1 MKKVFASDMDGA
13 GGLGAPSLD
22 EVAIAWERFR
32 LPNGLTVIV
41 HEDRKAP
48 LVTVNIWYRVG
59 AKDEP
64 AGQSG
69 FAHLFEHLM
78 FGGSKH
84 VQGSYINKMLE
95 VGATELNGTTNHD
108 RTNYFQ
114 TVPTHAL
121 DYALFAESDRMG
133 HFYDTISQETLELQR
148 GVVQNEK
155 RQTEGQPYGLIGE
168 RVAHAC
174 YPVGHPYAHTVL
186 GSMRDIERATLDDVR
201 RWFKT
206 YYGPSNAVLVLAG
219 DIDVATAREK
229 VARYFGDI
237 PAGPPLPR
245 PLSWVARREGQRRE
259 VLEDR
264 VPNAR
269 LIMVWNVPEA
279 GSPDALALAL
289 AGEVLGG
296 GFSSRLHRRL
306 VQELKLAVHVFAGLS
321 SRLISGQFHVS
332 ATLRQGGNVDEVERV
347 IAEELARFLAEGP
360 SAAEL
365 ARIRIGR
372 HADLIRGLGSSQAVA
387 DLLAMNEVYFGDPD
401 AYRRQID
408 QEGRLTAAQVR
419 ASAQQWLADGAY
431 VLQVLPFAALQTGL
445 PAGVDRSRPPD
456 LPAPQGISF
465 PPLQQARLS
474 NGVRVLLA
482 ERHELPLLQCKLLL
496 PGGSAWEAP
505 ACMGLAQL
513 MTQLMSCGAGERDAL
528 AFSEAAQDQGAILG
542 AGCGLDFTGLRL
554 SALKSRLAASLDLFA
569 DMVLRPRFDETEL
582 QRVRTAQLESIS
594 QQQAQPAAALSRVLP
609 GLMYGAAHV
618 YARVPSGLASTVAAI
633 SREQVLDFHRRMIDP
648 QGAVLMLAGDTTL
661 AEILPQLEARFG
673 AWRSSGAR
681 PAVEPAAAMPVAPG
695 VYLVDRP
702 GAAQTSITAALLAP
716 GFDAGSEPAL
726 SAVNHILG
734 GSFSSRINMNL
745 REDKHW
751 TYGVGSGFG
760 AARRQRIFSIS
771 TAVQADK
778 TADSLREIQRELAD
792 LLADRPVRPDEL
804 HAMQQSTILALPAK
818 VQTLD
823 GLMGAME
830 MICCHGLAPDYW
842 SGQAERVRALDVP
855 QVQASASA
863 LIAAAR
869 PVWLVAGDRALI
881 EADIR
886 QLQWGEPIIIQA
898 DGEHIY
904 GAAGG

>member
-1 MKKVFASDMDGA
+1 MTRPVANGADGA
-13 GGLGAPSLD
+13 AGPGAPLLD
-22 EVAIAWERFR
+22 DVAIAWERFR

-41 HEDRKAP
+41 HEDRKVP

-133 HFYDTISQETLELQR
+133 HFYDTISQETLDLQR

-168 RVAHAC
+168 RIAHAT
-174 YPVGHPYAHTVL
+174 YPLGHPYAHTVL
-186 GSMRDIERATLDDVR
+186 GAMRDIEQASLDDVR

-237 PAGPPLPR
+237 PAGPPLSR
-245 PLSWVARREGQRRE
+245 PLSWIARREGLRRE
-259 VLEDR
+259 ILEDR

-269 LIMVWNVPEA
+269 LLMAWNVPEA
-279 GSPDALALAL
+279 GSLDALALEL
-289 AGEVLGG
+289 AGEALGG

-306 VQELKLAVHVFAGLS
+306 VQELKLATDVFAGLS
-321 SRLISGQFHVS
+321 SRLISGQFYVS
-332 ATLRQGGNVDEVERV
+332 ASLRQGGDV
-347 IAEELARFLAEGP
+347 AELECAVADVLAGFLAEGLGVD
-360 SAAEL
+360 EL
-365 ARIRIGR
+365 ARIRIR
-372 HADLIRGLGSSQAVA
+372 RNASLIRHLGSTQAVA
-387 DLLAMNEVYFGDPD
+387 DLLAMNEVFFGDPD
-401 AYRRQID
+401 FYRRQIE
-408 QEGRLTAAQVR
+408 QEARLTPEQVL

-431 VLQVLPFAALQTGL
+431 VLHVLPFTAQQTAL
-445 PAGVDRSRPPD
+445 PAGVDRSTPPV

-482 ERHELPLLQCKLLL
+482 ERHELPLVQCKLLL
-496 PGGSAWEAP
+496 AGGSTLEP
-505 ACMGLAQL
+505 AGAMGLGQL
-513 MTQLMSCGAGERDAL
+513 MTQLMSCGAGERDSL
-528 AFSEAAQDQGAILG
+528 AFSNAAQDQGAILG
-542 AGCGLDFTGLRL
+542 AGCGLDFAGLRL
-554 SALKSRLAASLDLFA
+554 SALKSRLGDSLDLFA

-582 QRVRTAQLESIS
+582 QRVRTAQLESIA
-594 QQQAQPAAALSRVLP
+594 QQQAQPASALNRVLP
-609 GLMYGAAHV
+609 GLMYGRGHA
-618 YARVPSGLASTVAAI
+618 YARVPTGLVSTVSALG
-633 SREQVLDFHRRMIDP
+633 REQVLAFHRRLLDP
-648 QGAVLMLAGDTTL
+648 EGAVLMVAGATTL

-673 AWRSSGAR
+673 AWQRGEVR
-681 PAVEPAAAMPVAPG
+681 TAVEPGPAVPVPPG
-695 VYLVDRP
+695 IYLLDRP
-702 GAAQTSITAALLAP
+702 GAAQTSIIAAMLAP
-716 GFDAGSEPAL
+716 GFDAAREPAL

-734 GSFSSRINMNL
+734 GSFASRINMNL
-745 REDKHW
+745 REAKHW
-751 TYGVGSGFG
+751 TYGVSGGFS
-760 AARRQRIFSIS
+760 AAGMQRIYSVS

-778 TADSLREIQRELAD
+778 TADSLREIQQELAD
-792 LLADRPVRPDEL
+792 MLAGKPVQPAEL

-830 MICCHGLAPDYW
+830 MICCHGLALDYW
-842 SGQAERVRALDVP
+842 SGHAERVRALDLP
-855 QVQASASA
+855 QVQAGAAA

-886 QLQWGEPIIIQA
+886 RLQWGEPTVILA
-898 DGEHIY
+898 DGEQVY
-904 GAAGG
+904 GGGR